1 MSARSKVALDF
12 PRDIELS
19 GIYVLR
25 VVRKQEELG
34 LRLIRWMAM
43 RRGVGLVRWIGIL
56 TLPRRLPVTCSFS
69 SLHALE
75 GKAGK
80 RKPAGLV
87 LEQVAYLLLALSSL

>member
-1 MSARSKVALDF
+1 MSARSKVALAF
-12 PRDIELS
+12 PRGYRDIWHICTTRSEEAR
-19 GIYVLR
+19 R
-25 VVRKQEELG
+25 VRAAAAPLDG
-34 LRLIRWMAM
+34 M

-56 TLPRRLPVTCSFS
+56 KLPRRLPVTCSFS